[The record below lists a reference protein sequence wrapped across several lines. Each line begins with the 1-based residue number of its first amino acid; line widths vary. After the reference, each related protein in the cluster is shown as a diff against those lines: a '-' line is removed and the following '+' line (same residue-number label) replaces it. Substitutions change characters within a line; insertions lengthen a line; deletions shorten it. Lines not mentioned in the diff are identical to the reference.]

1 MRRRRTNKTNKT
13 YILLLLG
20 VGVAFILGYQAK
32 KKEKEL
38 AEKAGELALGAA
50 SGYIKSQSQITKEWF
65 NSISN
70 QWKQIWG

>member
-1 MRRRRTNKTNKT
+1 MRRRRTNNNKT
-13 YILLLLG
+13 YILLAVG

-32 KKEKEL
+32 NKEKEL

-65 NSISN
+65 NSITN